1 MQKTKSMLAVS
12 LCVAISGAPMMA
24 LASEKDADKPAVEVV
39 EGAFPGEFS
48 SDALFEIAP
57 MARTEEVITYKINK
71 GEKLREAMTRWTTK
85 AGYELVW
92 QPAPEDGD
100 IIFAADMAFTDTFA
114 DAADSFFEVVRAQTK
129 FDGKLHSNKV
139 LRVFVAN
146 AKR

>member
-1 MQKTKSMLAVS
+1 
-12 LCVAISGAPMMA
+12 MMA

>member
-1 MQKTKSMLAVS
+1 
-12 LCVAISGAPMMA
+12 
-24 LASEKDADKPAVEVV
+24 
-39 EGAFPGEFS
+39 
-48 SDALFEIAP
+48 
-57 MARTEEVITYKINK
+57 
-71 GEKLREAMTRWTTK
+71 MTRWTTK